1 MSVIINIPHT
11 INNSSYDDDY
21 EAWAIRINAE
31 NGWLFTGTPTIS
43 YTDTKG
49 VAQTKT
55 LTVNG
60 AKTMLSGSLYLTN
73 ADTVFTVNGEIKDA
87 NALSII
93 NNIPNAVAKVTKAT
107 AGTTANFEVT
117 ANTDYKFAS
126 APKVNYISYNEVNQQ
141 TLTLSQNDT
150 VANGTAVYAD
160 FSKDFTFSGDTV
172 STKIAE
178 LNVTNGIT
186 ETTETHTYDGT
197 TANITVT
204 GSYPRYRFIDPQIKY
219 TDKLGTENTVDM
231 TVEINQSGS
240 VANSVLVDVDPSK
253 PITVTGQYVYVVYV
267 ESDLSNCKSVKALPD
282 YYLQHSHVEITLQA
296 NDNTEFRDTPIL
308 LHANEDGFYVNKYFT
323 VSGDKKTSTIAYDL
337 PTDYEISSL
346 SIHAEAVPVQV
357 IGSKF
362 GAINAYIVTLDNLND
377 FAKKRFIRETDTT
390 SDANY
395 ELIDLGKYVNR
406 IKRIYTPIA
415 SSSTDVLRCG
425 DYNTEIQVLQPSADK
440 ITLDFG
446 NVEIPAPNG
455 DITDYE
461 SDINIFIPFNG
472 FVSLP
477 NDYVGEQIN
486 LQIDINVLTGDGA
499 ARLMHNGVL
508 FQVVDIRPS
517 NDILYR
523 TSTDLTLIG
532 SDNWNETLSYG
543 VEPFIYCKYFT
554 SKNSNGRNTDLK
566 RGVISSFNG
575 FNTFE
580 DVTIISADN
589 MLTYE
594 QRSIYDALERGVYI
608 N

>member
-11 INNSSYDDDY
+11 IDNSRYDDDY
-21 EAWAIRINAE
+21 EAWSIRITAE
-31 NGWLFTGTPTIS
+31 NGWLFTGNGTVS
-43 YTDTKG
+43 YIDTKG
-49 VAQTKT
+49 VTQNKP
-55 LTVNG
+55 LTVSG
-60 AKTMLSGSLYLTN
+60 TKTMLTGSFYTTN
-73 ADTVFTVNGEIKDA
+73 ANTVFTVNGEIKDA
-87 NALSII
+87 NAVTTI
-93 NNIPNAVAKVTKAT
+93 NNIPNATAKVTKD
-107 AGTTANFEVT
+107 GTTANFEVT
-117 ANTDYKFAS
+117 ANTDYKFTS
-126 APKVNYISYNEVNQQ
+126 PPKVTYTSEYTTQK

-150 VANGTAVYAD
+150 VATGSVDDAD
-160 FSKDFTFSGDTV
+160 FSKEFTFSGDTV

-178 LNVTNGIT
+178 LNVTNGISG
-186 ETTETHTYDGT
+186 TTEKHTYDGT

-204 GSYPRYRFIDPQIKY
+204 GSYPRYRFISPKIKY
-219 TDKLGTENTVDM
+219 TDTLGTEKTVDM
-231 TVEINQSGS
+231 TVENNQSGS

-253 PITVTGQYVYVVYV
+253 PITVTGQYVNVVHV
-267 ESDLSNCKSVKALPD
+267 ETSLSNCQSVQTLPD

-308 LHANEDGFYVNKYFT
+308 SHANKDGFYVSKYFT
-323 VSGDKKTSTIAYDL
+323 VSGDKKTATITYDL

-346 SIHAEAVPVQV
+346 SILADAVPVQV

-377 FAKKRFIRETDTT
+377 FAKKRFIRDTGAT
-390 SDANY
+390 SDTNY

-406 IKRIYTPIA
+406 IKRIYAPIA

-425 DYNTEIQVLQPSADK
+425 NFNTEIQVLQPATDK

-446 NVEIPAPNG
+446 NVEVPSPNG

-461 SDINIFIPFNG
+461 SDIKIFIPFNG

-486 LQIDINVLTGDGA
+486 LQIDINVLTGDGV
-499 ARLMHNGVL
+499 ARLMHNDVL
-508 FQVVDIRPS
+508 FQVVDVRPS
-517 NDILYR
+517 SDILYR

-532 SDNWNETLSYG
+532 SDDWNENIFYG
-543 VEPFIYCKYFT
+543 IEPFIYCKYFT
-554 SKNSNGRNTDLK
+554 SKNNNGRNADLK

-580 DVTIISADN
+580 DVTVISADN
-589 MLTYE
+589 MLTDE
-594 QRSIYDALERGVYI
+594 QRAIYDALERGVYI
-608 N
+608 G

>member
-11 INNSSYDDDY
+11 INKSVYDEDY
-21 EAWAIRINAE
+21 GGWSIRISAE
-31 NGWLFTGTPTIS
+31 NGWLFTGNGTIS
-43 YTDTKG
+43 YTNTKG
-49 VAQTKT
+49 VAQNKP
-55 LTVNG
+55 LTANG
-60 AKTMLSGSLYLTN
+60 AKTMLSGTFYDANEN
-73 ADTVFTVNGEIKDA
+73 AVLTVNGEIKDA

-93 NNIPNAVAKVTKAT
+93 NDIPNATAKVTKD
-107 AGTTANFEVT
+107 GTNANFEVT
-117 ANTDYKFAS
+117 ANTDYKFTSSPTVTYRGAFITQ
-126 APKVNYISYNEVNQQ
+126 K

-150 VANGTAVYAD
+150 VATGSVADAD
-160 FSKDFTFSGDTV
+160 FSKDFTFEGETV
-172 STKIAE
+172 STKIVE
-178 LNVTNGIT
+178 LNVTNGIS

-197 TANITVT
+197 TANITVK
-204 GSYPRYRFIDPQIKY
+204 GSYPRYRFISPKITY
-219 TDKLGTENTVDM
+219 TDTLGTEKSVDM
-231 TVEINQSGS
+231 TVEIQQYGS
-240 VANSVLVDVDPSK
+240 VANSVLSDVDPSK
-253 PITVTGQYVYVVYV
+253 PITVTGQYVNVVHV
-267 ESDLSNCKSVKALPD
+267 EWGLSNCKSDQTLPD

-296 NDNTEFRDTPIL
+296 NDNTEFDTSPIL
-308 LHANEDGFYVNKYFT
+308 SHDNDDGMPVSTNFT
-323 VSGDKKTSTIAYDL
+323 VSADKKTATIAYDL

-346 SIHAEAVPVQV
+346 SINAKAVPIQV

-377 FAKKRFIRETDTT
+377 FSKKRFIRETGTT
-390 SDANY
+390 SDTNY

-425 DYNTEIQVLQPSADK
+425 NYNTEIQVLQPSTDK

-446 NVEIPAPNG
+446 NVVVPAPNG

-461 SDINIFIPFNG
+461 SDIKIFIPFNG

-486 LQIDINVLTGDGA
+486 LQIDINVLTGDGV
-499 ARLMHNGVL
+499 ARLMHNDVL
-508 FQVVDIRPS
+508 FQVVDVRPNS
-517 NDILYR
+517 DILYR

-532 SDNWNETLSYG
+532 SDDWNENIFYG
-543 VEPFIYCKYFT
+543 IEPFIYCKYFT

-580 DVTIISADN
+580 DVTVISTDN

-594 QRSIYDALERGVYI
+594 QRAIYDALERGIYI

>member
-11 INNSSYDDDY
+11 VNKSVYDDDY
-21 EAWAIRINAE
+21 EAWTVRVQAD
-31 NGWLFTGTPTIS
+31 NGWLFTGNGTVS

-49 VAQTKT
+49 VAQNKP
-55 LTVNG
+55 LTANS
-60 AKTMLSGSLYLTN
+60 AKTMLSGSFYVTN

-87 NALSII
+87 NAITVI
-93 NNIPNAVAKVTKAT
+93 NNITNAVAKVTKD
-107 AGTTANFEVT
+107 GTTANFEVT

-126 APKVNYISYNEVNQQ
+126 PPKVTYTSASSASSTQQ

-150 VANGTAVYAD
+150 VATGSAVDAD
-160 FSKDFTFSGDTV
+160 FSKEFTFLGDTV

-178 LNVTNGIT
+178 LNVTNGISG
-186 ETTETHTYDGT
+186 TTEIHSYDGT

-204 GSYPRYRFIDPQIKY
+204 GSYPRYRFISPKITY
-219 TDKLGTENTVDM
+219 TDKLGTEKTVDM
-231 TVEINQSGS
+231 TVENNQSGS
-240 VANSVLVDVDPSK
+240 IAKSVLSDVDPSK
-253 PITVTGQYVYVVYV
+253 PITVTGQYVNVVHV
-267 ESDLSNCKSVKALPD
+267 ETGLSNCQSVQTLPE
-282 YYLQHSHVEITLQA
+282 YYLQHSHVEITLKA

-308 LHANEDGFYVNKYFT
+308 LHVDDEGLYVSKYFT
-323 VSGDKKTSTIAYDL
+323 VSGDKKTATVVYDL
-337 PTDYEISSL
+337 PTNYEISSL
-346 SIHAEAVPVQV
+346 SIQAEAVPVQV

-377 FAKKRFIRETDTT
+377 FAKKRFIRETGTT
-390 SDANY
+390 SDTSY

-425 DYNTEIQVLQPSADK
+425 NFNTEIQVLQPAADK

-446 NVEIPAPNG
+446 NVEVPSPNG

-461 SDINIFIPFNG
+461 SDIKIFIPFNG
-472 FVSLP
+472 FVNLP

-486 LQIDINVLTGDGA
+486 LQIDINVLTGDGV
-499 ARLMHNGVL
+499 ARLIHNGVL
-508 FQVVDIRPS
+508 FQVVDVRPS
-517 NDILYR
+517 SDILYR

-532 SDNWNETLSYG
+532 SDDWNENIFYG

-554 SKNSNGRNTDLK
+554 SKNNNGRNTDLK
-566 RGVISSFNG
+566 RGVISTFNG

-580 DVTIISADN
+580 DVTVISADN

-594 QRSIYDALERGVYI
+594 QRAIYDALEHGIYI
-608 N
+608 S

>member
-11 INNSSYDDDY
+11 IDNSRYDDDY
-21 EAWAIRINAE
+21 EAWSIRISAA

-43 YTDTKG
+43 YKDTKG
-49 VAQTKT
+49 VAQNKT

-60 AKTMLSGSLYLTN
+60 AKTMLTGSFYTTN
-73 ADTVFTVNGEIKDA
+73 ANTVFTVNGEIKDA
-87 NALSII
+87 NAVTII
-93 NNIPNAVAKVTKAT
+93 NNIPNAVAKVTKD
-107 AGTTANFEVT
+107 GTTANFEVT
-117 ANTDYKFAS
+117 ANTDYKFAAS
-126 APKVNYISYNEVNQQ
+126 PKVTYTSASTTQQ
-141 TLTLSQNDT
+141 TLTLSKNDT
-150 VANGTAVYAD
+150 VATGSAVNAD
-160 FSKDFTFSGDTV
+160 FSKEFTFSGDTV

-178 LNVTNGIT
+178 LNVTNGISGT
-186 ETTETHTYDGT
+186 SETHTYDGT

-204 GSYPRYRFIDPQIKY
+204 GSYPRYRFISPKIKY

-231 TVEINQSGS
+231 TVENNQSGS
-240 VANSVLVDVDPSK
+240 VAKSVLLNVDPSK
-253 PITVTGQYVYVVYV
+253 PITVTGQYVKVVIV
-267 ESDLSNCKSVKALPD
+267 EAGLSNCHSVQALPE

-296 NDNTEFRDTPIL
+296 NDNTEFKETPIL
-308 LHANEDGFYVNKYFT
+308 LHVDVEGLYVTKYFT
-323 VSGDKKTSTIAYDL
+323 VSGDKKTATIAYDI
-337 PTDYEISSL
+337 PVDYEISSL
-346 SIHAEAVPVQV
+346 DIHAEAVPIAV
-357 IGSKF
+357 IGSKY

-377 FAKKRFIRETDTT
+377 FAKKRFIKTTNTDGVE
-390 SDANY
+390 NY

-425 DYNTEIQVLQPSADK
+425 NYNTEIQVLQPAADK

-446 NVEIPAPNG
+446 NVEVPAPNG

-461 SDINIFIPFNG
+461 SDIKIFIPFNG

-486 LQIDINVLTGDGA
+486 LQIDINVLTGDGV
-499 ARLMHNGVL
+499 ARLINNGVL
-508 FQVVDIRPS
+508 FQVIDIRPS
-517 NDILYR
+517 SDILYR
-523 TSTDLTLIG
+523 TSTDLTVIG

-543 VEPFIYCKYFT
+543 IEPFIYCKYFT
-554 SKNSNGRNTDLK
+554 SKNNNGRNTDLK
-566 RGVISSFNG
+566 SGVISSFKG

-594 QRSIYDALERGVYI
+594 QSAIYDALERGVYI